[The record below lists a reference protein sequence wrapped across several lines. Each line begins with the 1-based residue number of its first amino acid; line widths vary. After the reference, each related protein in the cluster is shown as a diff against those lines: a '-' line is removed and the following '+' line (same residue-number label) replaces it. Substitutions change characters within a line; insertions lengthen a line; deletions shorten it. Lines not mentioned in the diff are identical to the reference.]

1 MWKYVY
7 GSQKHHNFVCYRP
20 PTILHPSATPS
31 LLPAKWIGHANL
43 LWELHKQEV
52 AKFNDSKRAGEKQHA
67 RSLARLK
74 KELEEE
80 RERIYAAVSDERDAS
95 VAQLREAQEVGVG
108 LDSSSRFCET
118 LHDFHACLLLMCLGS
133 AWCCILEQSGE
144 TLLNRNSNEQQM
156 GQNKHC
162 CPFFTSPYLVRAL
175 HCGSEPRLECNR
187 CCRRPSTGR
196 CVDFRAKMRRGDGL
210 VFSQTSQHEV
220 LSTSLPSAQIV
231 S

>member
-1 MWKYVY
+1 MVSLVVATCTPRFVLRIHEKTTWVAQVYRCFRPKGQPMWKYVY
-7 GSQKHHNFVCYRP
+7 DSQKHHNFVCYRP

-118 LHDFHACLLLMCLGS
+118 LHDFHACLLLMCL
-133 AWCCILEQSGE
+133 
-144 TLLNRNSNEQQM
+144 
-156 GQNKHC
+156 
-162 CPFFTSPYLVRAL
+162 
-175 HCGSEPRLECNR
+175 
-187 CCRRPSTGR
+187 
-196 CVDFRAKMRRGDGL
+196 
-210 VFSQTSQHEV
+210 
-220 LSTSLPSAQIV
+220 
-231 S
+231 